1 MNILEKIEEL
11 KNLVQ
16 GNKIPATGR
25 SMINVENFI
34 EQIDE
39 IKSLIPSEVS
49 ASEGIIRQKEAII
62 KQAEDEAERIRGY
75 ADEEAVKI
83 NDNASNKAES
93 LIQNAK
99 DEAYKMITNTE
110 IVTASKNAAQEIED
124 KANKEAESIIEQ
136 GKNEG
141 LRPQIYTH
149 PLGTFGHSA
158 GTTLGMWDS
167 QGGVPFTGDFP
178 MNYNTVYAIELNTKV
193 FIEEWNKDIRV
204 MLEEAGVFEKTGDR
218 RIGADNYAREVLF
231 SLEEKIAD
239 TLGQV
244 RGGIDILDVRKE
256 TSVAD

>member
-1 MNILEKIEEL
+1 MNILEKIDEL

-25 SMINVENFI
+25 SMINIENFT

-49 ASEGIIRQKEAII
+49 ESEGIIRQKEAII
-62 KQAEDEAERIRGY
+62 KQAEDEAKRIRGY

-83 NDNASNKAES
+83 NDNATNKAES

-99 DEAYKMITNTE
+99 EEAYKMITNTE
-110 IVTASKNAAQEIED
+110 IVIASKNAAQEIED

-136 GKNEG
+136 GKNEANS
-141 LRPQIYTH
+141 IINN
-149 PLGTFGHSA
+149 A
-158 GTTLGMWDS
+158 
-167 QGGVPFTGDFP
+167 
-178 MNYNTVYAIELNTKV
+178 
-193 FIEEWNKDIRV
+193 
-204 MLEEAGVFEKTGDR
+204 EKMSDDR
-218 RIGADNYAREVLF
+218 RKGADNYAREILF

>member
-1 MNILEKIEEL
+1 MNILEKIDEL

-25 SMINVENFI
+25 SMINVENFT

-49 ASEGIIRQKEAII
+49 ESEGIIRQKEAII
-62 KQAEDEAERIRGY
+62 KQAEDEAKRIRGY

-83 NDNASNKAES
+83 NDNATNKAES

-99 DEAYKMITNTE
+99 EEAYKMITNTE
-110 IVTASKNAAQEIED
+110 IVIASKNAAQEIED

-136 GKNEG
+136 GKNEANS
-141 LRPQIYTH
+141 IIND
-149 PLGTFGHSA
+149 A
-158 GTTLGMWDS
+158 
-167 QGGVPFTGDFP
+167 
-178 MNYNTVYAIELNTKV
+178 
-193 FIEEWNKDIRV
+193 
-204 MLEEAGVFEKTGDR
+204 EKMSDDR
-218 RIGADNYAREVLF
+218 RKGADNYAREILF

>member
-1 MNILEKIEEL
+1 MSILEKIEEL

-39 IKSLIPSEVS
+39 ITSLIPPEIS
-49 ASEGIIRQKEAII
+49 ASEGVIRQKEAII
-62 KQAEDEAERIRGY
+62 KQAEDEAKRIRGY

-83 NDNASNKAES
+83 NENATNKAES

-99 DEAYKMITNTE
+99 EEAYKMITNTE
-110 IVTASKNAAQEIED
+110 IVIASKNTAQEIED
-124 KANKEAESIIEQ
+124 EANKEAESIIEK
-136 GKNEG
+136 GKNEANH
-141 LRPQIYTH
+141 IIND
-149 PLGTFGHSA
+149 A
-158 GTTLGMWDS
+158 
-167 QGGVPFTGDFP
+167 
-178 MNYNTVYAIELNTKV
+178 
-193 FIEEWNKDIRV
+193 
-204 MLEEAGVFEKTGDR
+204 EKMSEDR
-218 RIGADNYAREVLF
+218 RKGADNYAREVLF

>member
-1 MNILEKIEEL
+1 MKIDEL

-136 GKNEG
+136 GKNEANN
-141 LRPQIYTH
+141 IIND
-149 PLGTFGHSA
+149 A
-158 GTTLGMWDS
+158 
-167 QGGVPFTGDFP
+167 
-178 MNYNTVYAIELNTKV
+178 
-193 FIEEWNKDIRV
+193 
-204 MLEEAGVFEKTGDR
+204 EKMSGDR
-218 RIGADNYAREVLF
+218 RKGADNYAREVLF

>member
-1 MNILEKIEEL
+1 
-11 KNLVQ
+11 
-16 GNKIPATGR
+16 
-25 SMINVENFI
+25 MINVENFI

-62 KQAEDEAERIRGY
+62 KQAEDEAERIRRY

-136 GKNEG
+136 GKNEANS
-141 LRPQIYTH
+141 IINDAEIK
-149 PLGTFGHSA
+149 SV
-158 GTTLGMWDS
+158 DK
-167 QGGVPFTGDFP
+167 
-178 MNYNTVYAIELNTKV
+178 YAEYPGKS
-193 FIEEWNKDIRV
+193 E
-204 MLEEAGVFEKTGDR
+204 
-218 RIGADNYAREVLF
+218 
-231 SLEEKIAD
+231 
-239 TLGQV
+239 
-244 RGGIDILDVRKE
+244 
-256 TSVAD
+256 SVANDPDTFILNSRNLWPLKDLLASSPLVLNL

>member
-1 MNILEKIEEL
+1 MNILEKIDEL

-34 EQIDE
+34 QQIDE
-39 IKSLIPSEVS
+39 IKSLIPSELN

-62 KQAEDEAERIRGY
+62 KQAEDEAKKIRGY

-83 NDNASNKAES
+83 NDNATNKAES

-99 DEAYKMITNTE
+99 EEAYKMITDTE

-124 KANKEAESIIEQ
+124 KANKDAESIIEQ
-136 GKNEG
+136 GKNEANN
-141 LRPQIYTH
+141 IIND
-149 PLGTFGHSA
+149 A
-158 GTTLGMWDS
+158 
-167 QGGVPFTGDFP
+167 
-178 MNYNTVYAIELNTKV
+178 
-193 FIEEWNKDIRV
+193 
-204 MLEEAGVFEKTGDR
+204 EKMSDDR
-218 RIGADNYAREVLF
+218 RKGADNYAREVLF

>member
-1 MNILEKIEEL
+1 MNILEKIDEL

-25 SMINVENFI
+25 SMINVENFT

-49 ASEGIIRQKEAII
+49 ESEGIIRQKEAII
-62 KQAEDEAERIRGY
+62 KQAEDEAKRIRGY

-83 NDNASNKAES
+83 NDNATNKAES

-99 DEAYKMITNTE
+99 EEAYKMITNTE
-110 IVTASKNAAQEIED
+110 IVIASKNAAQEIED

-136 GKNEG
+136 GKNEANS
-141 LRPQIYTH
+141 IINDAEIK
-149 PLGTFGHSA
+149 S
-158 GTTLGMWDS
+158 
-167 QGGVPFTGDFP
+167 
-178 MNYNTVYAIELNTKV
+178 E
-193 FIEEWNKDIRV
+193 
-204 MLEEAGVFEKTGDR
+204 DR
-218 RIGADNYAREVLF
+218 RKGADNYAREILF

>member
-1 MNILEKIEEL
+1 MSILEKIEEL

-39 IKSLIPSEVS
+39 ITSLIPPEIS
-49 ASEGIIRQKEAII
+49 ASEGVIRQKEAII
-62 KQAEDEAERIRGY
+62 KQAEDEAKRIRGY

-83 NDNASNKAES
+83 NENATNKAES

-99 DEAYKMITNTE
+99 EEAYKMITNTE
-110 IVTASKNAAQEIED
+110 TVIASKNTAQEIED
-124 KANKEAESIIEQ
+124 EANKEAESIIEK
-136 GKNEG
+136 GKNEANH
-141 LRPQIYTH
+141 IIND
-149 PLGTFGHSA
+149 A
-158 GTTLGMWDS
+158 
-167 QGGVPFTGDFP
+167 
-178 MNYNTVYAIELNTKV
+178 
-193 FIEEWNKDIRV
+193 
-204 MLEEAGVFEKTGDR
+204 EKMSEDR
-218 RIGADNYAREVLF
+218 RKGADNYAREVLF

>member
-1 MNILEKIEEL
+1 MNILEKIDEL

-25 SMINVENFI
+25 SMINVENFT

-39 IKSLIPSEVS
+39 IKSLIPSEVNE
-49 ASEGIIRQKEAII
+49 SEGIIRQKEAII
-62 KQAEDEAERIRGY
+62 KQAEDEAKRIRGY

-83 NDNASNKAES
+83 NDNATNKAES

-99 DEAYKMITNTE
+99 EEAYKMITNTE
-110 IVTASKNAAQEIED
+110 IVIASKNAAQEIED

-136 GKNEG
+136 GKNEANS
-141 LRPQIYTH
+141 IIND
-149 PLGTFGHSA
+149 A
-158 GTTLGMWDS
+158 
-167 QGGVPFTGDFP
+167 
-178 MNYNTVYAIELNTKV
+178 
-193 FIEEWNKDIRV
+193 
-204 MLEEAGVFEKTGDR
+204 EKMSDDR
-218 RIGADNYAREVLF
+218 RKGADNYAREILF